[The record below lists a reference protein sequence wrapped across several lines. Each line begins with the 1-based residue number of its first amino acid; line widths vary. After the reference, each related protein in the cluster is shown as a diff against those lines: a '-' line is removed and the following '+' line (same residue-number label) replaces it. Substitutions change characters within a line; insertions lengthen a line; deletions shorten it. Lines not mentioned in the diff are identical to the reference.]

1 MDNKFDI
8 RQFVGVLTE
17 QSVIS
22 GIVERVKKRR
32 KQMKL
37 SQRQLSQK
45 SGVTYASI
53 RRFETTGE
61 ISLSSLLKIAHALD
75 SLKDFEE
82 LFKGQVITSFLTRA
96 LILHN
101 PLSL

>member
-1 MDNKFDI
+1 MVNNFDI
-8 RQFVGVLTE
+8 GQFVNTLTE
-17 QSVIS
+17 QSVVNRL
-22 GIVERVKKRR
+22 VERVKKKR

-37 SQRQLSQK
+37 SQKQLSQK

-75 SLKDFEE
+75 SLKDFENI
-82 LFKGQVITSFLTRA
+82 FKGQAITSLKDYEG
-96 LILHN
+96 
-101 PLSL
+101 

>member
-1 MDNKFDI
+1 MVNKFDI
-8 RQFVGVLTE
+8 GQFVGTLTE
-17 QSVIS
+17 QSVVN
-22 GIVERVKKRR
+22 GIVERAKKKR

-37 SQRQLSQK
+37 SQKQLSQK

-75 SLKDFEE
+75 SLKDFEN
-82 LFKGQVITSFLTRA
+82 LFKGQTITNLKDYEG
-96 LILHN
+96 
-101 PLSL
+101 

>member
-1 MDNKFDI
+1 MINKFDI
-8 RQFVGVLTE
+8 GQFVEALTE
-17 QSVIS
+17 QSVAN
-22 GIVERVKKRR
+22 GIVERMKRRR

-45 SGVTYASI
+45 SGVTYSSL

-75 SLKDFEE
+75 ALKDFESI
-82 LFKGQVITSFLTRA
+82 FKGQAITNLKDYEG
-96 LILHN
+96 
-101 PLSL
+101 

>member
-1 MDNKFDI
+1 MENKFDI
-8 RQFVGVLTE
+8 GQFVNTLTE
-17 QSVIS
+17 QSVVN
-22 GIVERVKKRR
+22 GIVERVKKKR

-53 RRFETTGE
+53 RRFETTGD

-75 SLKDFEE
+75 SLKDFEG
-82 LFKGQVITSFLTRA
+82 LFKGQTITNLKDYEV
-96 LILHN
+96 
-101 PLSL
+101 

>member
-1 MDNKFDI
+1 MGNKFDI
-8 RQFVGVLTE
+8 GQFVGVLTE
-17 QSVIS
+17 QSAS
-22 GIVERVKKRR
+22 NGIVERVKKKR

-75 SLKDFEE
+75 SLKDFEG
-82 LFKGQVITSFLTRA
+82 LFKGQTITSLKDYEG
-96 LILHN
+96 
-101 PLSL
+101 